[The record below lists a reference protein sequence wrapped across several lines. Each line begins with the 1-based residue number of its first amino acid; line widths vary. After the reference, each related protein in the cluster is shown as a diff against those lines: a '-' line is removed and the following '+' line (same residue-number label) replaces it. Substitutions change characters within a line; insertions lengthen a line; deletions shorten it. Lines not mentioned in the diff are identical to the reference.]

1 MKLKFNNTLYGVLL
15 IFLLLFSL
23 IDAFAS
29 AVWVNYR
36 FADEA
41 NPLMAAL
48 MDIDLS
54 LFLYIKIT
62 VTIVCCALLW
72 RIRGRALAKAGV
84 LVVLSIYT
92 YILYKHIV
100 IAYHVVC
107 FYEAIDV
114 ITGS

>member
-1 MKLKFNNTLYGVLL
+1 MKFKVNNTLYGVMLTL
-15 IFLLLFSL
+15 LLLFSL

-29 AVWVNYR
+29 AVWVDYR

-54 LFLYIKIT
+54 LFLYIKIS
-62 VTIVCCALLW
+62 VTIFCCALLW
-72 RIRGRALAKAGV
+72 KIRERNVAKVGL
-84 LVVLSIYT
+84 LVVLTIYT
-92 YILYKHIV
+92 YILYKHIMIGYQV
-100 IAYHVVC
+100 AC
-107 FYEAIDV
+107 FYEVIDG